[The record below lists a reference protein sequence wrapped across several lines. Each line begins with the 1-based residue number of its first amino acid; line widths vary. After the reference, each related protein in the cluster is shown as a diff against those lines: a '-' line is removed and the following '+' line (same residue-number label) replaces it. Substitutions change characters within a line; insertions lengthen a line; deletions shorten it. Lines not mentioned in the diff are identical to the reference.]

1 MRSTNNKNINRII
14 PDNKMTTITERKYP
28 TSEEYPLVK
37 AFSLNDRKPRLI
49 GSAGLKSQLYTG
61 DYDFTMDISDL
72 PRDVVF
78 TGLNDVVN
86 NIIQNPDLYF
96 VEMKIQS
103 NAGKKERIYRGA
115 EFLHSF
121 FSRIPFDDIDFIK
134 VDVVFR
140 KEVSNEFFDASC
152 LYGLG
157 DALEVGENADDE
169 RLKELEQDFGGLISE
184 GKYWKALKR
193 LFSMMRIK
201 NEEPETAIQLV
212 KLFNSET
219 GKLYQITSQ
228 LKAVQTLKWELDKTL
243 KLRVSTFLQAKLGMK
258 GSITRARVDNVI
270 KNNEKIINKT
280 AQRLLCSII

>member
-1 MRSTNNKNINRII
+1 MDNKNINRII

-49 GSAGLKSQLYTG
+49 GTAGLKSQLYTG

-72 PRDVVF
+72 PRDAVF
-78 TGLNDVVN
+78 SGLSDVVSRIASDEN
-86 NIIQNPDLYF
+86 MYF

-103 NAGKKERIYRGA
+103 NSAKKERIYRGA
-115 EFLHSF
+115 EYSHSF

-140 KEVSNEFFDASC
+140 KEASNEFFDASC
-152 LYGLG
+152 MYSLG
-157 DALEVGENADDE
+157 DDEVEGNEEE
-169 RLKELEQDFGGLISE
+169 RLKELEQDFGGLVSE
-184 GKYWKALKR
+184 GRYWKALKR

-258 GSITRARVDNVI
+258 GSITRARIDNVI

>member
-1 MRSTNNKNINRII
+1 
-14 PDNKMTTITERKYP
+14 MTTITERKYP

>member
-1 MRSTNNKNINRII
+1 
-14 PDNKMTTITERKYP
+14 MTTITERKYP

-37 AFSLNDRKPRLI
+37 AFSLNDRRPRLI
-49 GSAGLKSQLYTG
+49 GTAGLKSQLYTG
-61 DYDFTMDISDL
+61 DYDFTMDISEL
-72 PRDVVF
+72 PRDAVF
-78 TGLNDVVN
+78 SGLSDVVARIASDEN
-86 NIIQNPDLYF
+86 MYF

-103 NAGKKERIYRGA
+103 NSGKKERIYRGA
-115 EFLHSF
+115 EYSHSF

-140 KEVSNEFFDASC
+140 KEASNEFFDASC
-152 LYGLG
+152 MYSLG
-157 DALEVGENADDE
+157 DAVEAGEDADAE
-169 RLKELEQDFGGLISE
+169 RLKELEQDFGELVNE

-193 LFSMMRIK
+193 LFSMMRIR
-201 NEEPETAIQLV
+201 NEEPETSIQLV

>member
-1 MRSTNNKNINRII
+1 
-14 PDNKMTTITERKYP
+14 MTTITERKYP

-49 GSAGLKSQLYTG
+49 GTAGLKSQLYTG

-72 PRDVVF
+72 PRDAVF
-78 TGLNDVVN
+78 SGLSDVVSRIASDEN
-86 NIIQNPDLYF
+86 MYF

-103 NAGKKERIYRGA
+103 NSGKKERIYRGA
-115 EFLHSF
+115 EYSHTF

-140 KEVSNEFFDASC
+140 KEASNEFFDASC
-152 LYGLG
+152 MYGMG
-157 DALEVGENADDE
+157 KEETGENADDE
-169 RLKELEQDFGGLISE
+169 RLKELEQDFGELVSE

-193 LFSMMRIK
+193 LFSMMRIR
-201 NEEPETAIQLV
+201 NEEPETSIQLV
-212 KLFNSET
+212 KLFNSEA
-219 GKLYQITSQ
+219 GKMYQITSQ

-258 GSITRARVDNVI
+258 GSITRARIDNVI

>member
-1 MRSTNNKNINRII
+1 
-14 PDNKMTTITERKYP
+14 MTTITERKYP

-37 AFSLNDRKPRLI
+37 AFTVNDRRPRLI
-49 GSAGLKSQLYTG
+49 GTAGLKSQLYTG
-61 DYDFTMDISDL
+61 DYDFTMDLSDL

-86 NIIQNPDLYF
+86 NIASNPEIYF

-103 NAGKKERIYRGA
+103 NSGKKERIYRGA
-115 EFLHSF
+115 EYSHSF
-121 FSRIPFDDIDFIK
+121 FSRMSFDEVDFIK
-134 VDVVFR
+134 VDTVFR
-140 KEVSNEFFDASC
+140 KEASNEFFDASC
-152 LYGLG
+152 MYSLG
-157 DALEVGENADDE
+157 DEVEAGEDADAE
-169 RLKELEQDFGGLISE
+169 RLKELEQDFGEMINE

-193 LFSMMRIK
+193 LFSMMRIR
-201 NEEPETAIQLV
+201 NDEPETAIQLV

-219 GKLYQITSQ
+219 GKLYQLTSQ
-228 LKAVQTLKWELDKTL
+228 LKAINTLKWELDKTL

-258 GSITRARVDNVI
+258 GSITRARIENVI

>member
-1 MRSTNNKNINRII
+1 M
-14 PDNKMTTITERKYP
+14 D
-28 TSEEYPLVK
+28 
-37 AFSLNDRKPRLI
+37 LN
-49 GSAGLKSQLYTG
+49 
-61 DYDFTMDISDL
+61 DL

-78 TGLNDVVN
+78 SGLSDVVSRIAN
-86 NIIQNPDLYF
+86 DENMYF

-103 NAGKKERIYRGA
+103 NGGKKERIYSGK
-115 EFLHSF
+115 EYSHSF
-121 FSRIPFDDIDFIK
+121 FGKIPFDDIDFIK

-140 KEVSNEFFDASC
+140 KEITNEFFDASC

-157 DALEVGENADDE
+157 KEETGEDADAE
-169 RLKELEQDFGGLISE
+169 RLKELEQDFGDLVSE
-184 GKYWKALKR
+184 GRYFKGLKR

-201 NEEPETAIQLV
+201 NDEPETAIQLV

-228 LKAVQTLKWELDKTL
+228 LKAINTLKWELDKQL
-243 KLRVSTFLQAKLGMK
+243 KLRVSTFLQAKLNMK

-270 KNNEKIINKT
+270 KNNEKLINRS

>member
-1 MRSTNNKNINRII
+1 MTNNKNINRII

-37 AFSLNDRKPRLI
+37 AFSLNDRRPRLI
-49 GSAGLKSQLYTG
+49 GTAGLKSQLYTG
-61 DYDFTMDISDL
+61 DYDFSMDISDL
-72 PRDVVF
+72 PRDAVF
-78 TGLNDVVN
+78 SGLSDVVSRIASDEN
-86 NIIQNPDLYF
+86 MYF
-96 VEMKIQS
+96 VEIKIQS
-103 NAGKKERIYRGA
+103 NTGKKERIYRGA
-115 EFLHSF
+115 EYSHSF

-140 KEVSNEFFDASC
+140 KEASNEFFDASC
-152 LYGLG
+152 MYGMG
-157 DALEVGENADDE
+157 KEEVGENAEDE
-169 RLKELEQDFGGLISE
+169 RLKELEQDFGEMVSE

-193 LFSMMRIK
+193 LFSMMRIR
-201 NEEPETAIQLV
+201 NEEPETSIQLV

>member
-1 MRSTNNKNINRII
+1 
-14 PDNKMTTITERKYP
+14 
-28 TSEEYPLVK
+28 
-37 AFSLNDRKPRLI
+37 
-49 GSAGLKSQLYTG
+49 
-61 DYDFTMDISDL
+61 
-72 PRDVVF
+72 
-78 TGLNDVVN
+78 
-86 NIIQNPDLYF
+86 

-115 EFLHSF
+115 EFSHTF
-121 FSRIPFDDIDFIK
+121 FGKIPFDDIDFIK
-134 VDVVFR
+134 VDTVFR

-152 LYGLG
+152 MYSLG
-157 DALEVGENADDE
+157 DAFEAGENADEE
-169 RLKELEQDFGGLISE
+169 RLKELEQDFGEMVSE

-219 GKLYQITSQ
+219 GKLYQTTSQ

-258 GSITRARVDNVI
+258 GSITRARIDNVI

>member
-1 MRSTNNKNINRII
+1 
-14 PDNKMTTITERKYP
+14 MTTITERKYP

-49 GSAGLKSQLYTG
+49 GTAGLKSQLYTG
-61 DYDFTMDISDL
+61 DYDFTMDLNDL
-72 PRDVVF
+72 PRDAVF
-78 TGLNDVVN
+78 SGLSDVVSRIAN
-86 NIIQNPDLYF
+86 DENMYF

-103 NAGKKERIYRGA
+103 NGGKKERIYRGA
-115 EFLHSF
+115 EYSHSF

-140 KEVSNEFFDASC
+140 KEASNEFFDASC
-152 LYGLG
+152 MYSLG
-157 DALEVGENADDE
+157 DAVEAGEDADAE
-169 RLKELEQDFGGLISE
+169 RLKELEQDFGDLLGE

-193 LFSMMRIK
+193 LFSMMRIR
-201 NEEPETAIQLV
+201 NEEPETSIQLV

-228 LKAVQTLKWELDKTL
+228 LKAVQTLKWELAKTL
-243 KLRVSTFLQAKLGMK
+243 KLRVSTFLQGKLGMK
-258 GSITRARVDNVI
+258 GSITRARVDNII
-270 KNNEKIINKT
+270 KNNEKIINKS

>member
-1 MRSTNNKNINRII
+1 MDNKNINRII

-49 GSAGLKSQLYTG
+49 GTAGLKSQLYTG

-72 PRDVVF
+72 PRDAVF
-78 TGLNDVVN
+78 SGLSDVVSRIASDEN
-86 NIIQNPDLYF
+86 MYF

-103 NAGKKERIYRGA
+103 NSAKKERIYRGA
-115 EFLHSF
+115 EYSHSF

-140 KEVSNEFFDASC
+140 KEASNEFFDASC
-152 LYGLG
+152 MYGMG
-157 DALEVGENADDE
+157 KEEVGENAEDE
-169 RLKELEQDFGGLISE
+169 RLKELEQDFGEMVSE

-193 LFSMMRIK
+193 LFSMMRIR
-201 NEEPETAIQLV
+201 NEEPETSIQLV
-212 KLFNSET
+212 KLFNSEA
-219 GKLYQITSQ
+219 GKMYQITSQ

-258 GSITRARVDNVI
+258 GSITRARIDNVI

>member
-1 MRSTNNKNINRII
+1 
-14 PDNKMTTITERKYP
+14 MTTITERKYP

-49 GSAGLKSQLYTG
+49 GTAGLKSQLYTG
-61 DYDFTMDISDL
+61 DYDFTMDISEL

-78 TGLNDVVN
+78 TGMNDVVN
-86 NIIQNPDLYF
+86 SIANNPDMYF

-115 EFLHSF
+115 EFSHTF
-121 FSRIPFDDIDFIK
+121 FGKIPFDDIDFIK

-140 KEVSNEFFDASC
+140 KEASNEFFDASC
-152 LYGLG
+152 MYSLG
-157 DALEVGENADDE
+157 DDETEGNEEE
-169 RLKELEQDFGGLISE
+169 RLKELEQDFGELVSE
-184 GKYWKALKR
+184 GRYWKALKR

-258 GSITRARVDNVI
+258 GSITRARIDNVI

>member
-1 MRSTNNKNINRII
+1 
-14 PDNKMTTITERKYP
+14 MTTITERKYP

-49 GSAGLKSQLYTG
+49 GTAGLKSQLYTG
-61 DYDFTMDISDL
+61 DYDFTMDISEL

-78 TGLNDVVN
+78 TGMNDVVN
-86 NIIQNPDLYF
+86 SIANNPDMYF

-115 EFLHSF
+115 EFSHTF
-121 FSRIPFDDIDFIK
+121 FGKIPFDDIDFIK

-140 KEVSNEFFDASC
+140 KEASNEFFDASC
-152 LYGLG
+152 MYSLG
-157 DALEVGENADDE
+157 DDEAEGNEEE
-169 RLKELEQDFGGLISE
+169 RLKELEQDFGGLVSE
-184 GKYWKALKR
+184 GRYWKALKR

-258 GSITRARVDNVI
+258 GSITRARIDNVI

>member
-1 MRSTNNKNINRII
+1 
-14 PDNKMTTITERKYP
+14 MTTITERKYP

-49 GSAGLKSQLYTG
+49 GTAGLKSQLYTG
-61 DYDFTMDISDL
+61 DYDFTMDISEL

-78 TGLNDVVN
+78 TGMNDVVN
-86 NIIQNPDLYF
+86 NIASNPDIYF

-115 EFLHSF
+115 EFSHTF
-121 FSRIPFDDIDFIK
+121 FGKIPFDDIDFIK
-134 VDVVFR
+134 VDTVFR

-152 LYGLG
+152 MYSLG
-157 DALEVGENADDE
+157 DDLEAGENADEE
-169 RLKELEQDFGGLISE
+169 RLKELEQDFGEMVSE

-258 GSITRARVDNVI
+258 GSITRARIDNVI

>member
-1 MRSTNNKNINRII
+1 MTNNKNINRII

-49 GSAGLKSQLYTG
+49 GTAGLKSQLYTG
-61 DYDFTMDISDL
+61 DYDFTMDISEL

-78 TGLNDVVN
+78 TGMNDVVN
-86 NIIQNPDLYF
+86 SIANNPDMYF

-115 EFLHSF
+115 EFSHTF
-121 FSRIPFDDIDFIK
+121 FGKIPFDDIDFIK

-140 KEVSNEFFDASC
+140 KEASNEFFDASC
-152 LYGLG
+152 MYSLG
-157 DALEVGENADDE
+157 DALEAGENADEE
-169 RLKELEQDFGGLISE
+169 RLKELEQDFGELVSE
-184 GKYWKALKR
+184 GRYWKALKR

-219 GKLYQITSQ
+219 GKLYQTTSQ

-258 GSITRARVDNVI
+258 GSITRARIDNVI

>member
-1 MRSTNNKNINRII
+1 
-14 PDNKMTTITERKYP
+14 MTTITERKYP

-37 AFSLNDRKPRLI
+37 AFSLNDRRPRLI
-49 GSAGLKSQLYTG
+49 GTAGLKSQLYTG
-61 DYDFTMDISDL
+61 DYDFTMDISEL
-72 PRDVVF
+72 PRDAVF
-78 TGLNDVVN
+78 SGLSDVVARIASDEN
-86 NIIQNPDLYF
+86 MYF

-103 NAGKKERIYRGA
+103 NSGKKERIYRGA
-115 EFLHSF
+115 EYSHSF

-140 KEVSNEFFDASC
+140 KEASNEFFDASC
-152 LYGLG
+152 MYGMG
-157 DALEVGENADDE
+157 KEEVGENADDE
-169 RLKELEQDFGGLISE
+169 RLKELEQDFGELVSE

-201 NEEPETAIQLV
+201 NEEPETSIQLV

-258 GSITRARVDNVI
+258 GSITRARIDNVI

>member
-1 MRSTNNKNINRII
+1 
-14 PDNKMTTITERKYP
+14 MTTITERKYP

-37 AFSLNDRKPRLI
+37 AFTVNDRRPRLI
-49 GSAGLKSQLYTG
+49 GTAGLKSQLYTG
-61 DYDFTMDISDL
+61 DYDFTMDLNDL

-86 NIIQNPDLYF
+86 NIASNPDIYF

-103 NAGKKERIYRGA
+103 NSGKKERIYRGA
-115 EFLHSF
+115 EFSHTF
-121 FSRIPFDDIDFIK
+121 FGKIPFDDIDFIK
-134 VDVVFR
+134 VDTVFR
-140 KEVSNEFFDASC
+140 KEASNEFFDASC
-152 LYGLG
+152 MYSLG
-157 DALEVGENADDE
+157 DVVEAGEDADDE
-169 RLKELEQDFGGLISE
+169 RLKELEQDFGELIGE

-193 LFSMMRIK
+193 LFSMMRIR
-201 NEEPETAIQLV
+201 NEEPETSIQLV
-212 KLFNSET
+212 KLFNSEA
-219 GKLYQITSQ
+219 GKLYQLTSQ

-258 GSITRARVDNVI
+258 GSITRARIDNVI